1 MFINKTK
8 ISTSVEPYIIAEFS
22 GNHDGKIDNF
32 IKLIDVAKK
41 AGANAIKLQTF
52 KPDKITIK
60 SNKKYFRVK
69 HEFKKW
75 NNKTLYDLYKEAYTP
90 WEWHEKL
97 KKIANKKNLDFIAT
111 PFHESAV
118 DFLVKLNVSCLKIS
132 SFEFNDHNLIEY
144 AANKKLPMIL
154 SSGMA
159 SKREIKINYNIV
171 KKKLLSNFAILK
183 CSSNY
188 PAKYEDLN
196 LNTIHELK
204 KNLNCQ
210 IGYSDHTTD
219 DVASL
224 VAISNGAS
232 IIEKHI
238 SLNKSTGI
246 DSNFSLTPNEFF
258 KFVQNCKLA
267 WKALG
272 KVRYGP
278 TKSEKNSYKNRRSLF
293 AIKDITIGDK
303 FSSKNI
309 ASVRPANGLSPTSLK
324 NLIGKK
330 SKKKFFCGDP
340 II

>member
-1 MFINKTK
+1 M
-8 ISTSVEPYIIAEFS
+8 
-22 GNHDGKIDNF
+22 
-32 IKLIDVAKK
+32 
-41 AGANAIKLQTF
+41 
-52 KPDKITIK
+52 
-60 SNKKYFRVK
+60 
-69 HEFKKW
+69 
-75 NNKTLYDLYKEAYTP
+75 YDLYKEAYTP

-171 KKKLLSNFAILK
+171 KKKLQSNFAILK

-219 DVASL
+219 HVASL

-246 DSNFSLTPNEFF
+246 DSNFSLTPNEFC

-293 AIKDITIGDK
+293 AIKDIIIGDK

-309 ASVRPANGLSPTSLK
+309 ASVRPANGLSPIRLK

-340 II
+340 IT